1 MKEVLAAYTA
11 ALNRYDFTAV
21 ENLFAENAIYMSSG
35 FRGELHGRVAIMT
48 AFRAYFAE
56 HTNQVNEE
64 NNVRVIGANLI
75 QSDWSLSA
83 TNSVN
88 GKFVQRKGTQ
98 VITFNNEGR
107 IALIQV
113 LEF

>member
-1 MKEVLAAYTA
+1 MKEILAAYTA

-35 FRGELHGRVAIMT
+35 FRGELHGRVAIMA
-48 AFRAYFAE
+48 AFRAYFAG
-56 HTNQVNEE
+56 HTNQVNEDKH
-64 NNVRVIGANLI
+64 VRVIGAKLI
-75 QSDWSLSA
+75 QSDWSLTA
-83 TNSVN
+83 TNSVT
-88 GKFVQRKGTQ
+88 GEYVRRKGTQ
-98 VITFNNEGR
+98 VVTFNNEGR